1 MLPVPPIARAINPLL
16 EPAMATSVLVPPH
29 WLISAQPGRDEPTT
43 DTRHP
48 YQSGLIPTSMQMN
61 RSSFSAALVCPLVE
75 IPVADE
81 DPPLVG
87 RTVEALVLPI
97 CPEDLEGRSRTFWK
111 ATVQSVVPFFPPNE

>member
-1 MLPVPPIARAINPLL
+1 
-16 EPAMATSVLVPPH
+16 
-29 WLISAQPGRDEPTT
+29 
-43 DTRHP
+43 
-48 YQSGLIPTSMQMN
+48 
-61 RSSFSAALVCPLVE
+61 LVE